1 MLNSFLLAFSM
12 YSKIP
17 VPKPDWSKE
26 KMKYVMCFF
35 PLIGLVVGGL
45 IFGFAWLCGQ
55 LSLPPLFRAAGLT
68 LFPILVTGGIH
79 MDGFLDTTDALSSY
93 QTRERKL
100 EILKDS
106 HTGAF
111 AIIFGGVYLV
121 ATLGMWSAVPDS
133 LMPVMA
139 VSFVFSRGLAG
150 MSVVTFKNA
159 RKEGLLATFS
169 TNAEKYATR
178 AVLALYLLVSGAGMV
193 LLSPV
198 AGGLAVLGSGLLFL
212 YYRRMSYREFGGIT
226 GDLAGWFMELCE
238 LSMGIFVVIAACL

>member
-1 MLNSFLLAFSM
+1 
-12 YSKIP
+12 
-17 VPKPDWSKE
+17 
-26 KMKYVMCFF
+26 
-35 PLIGLVVGGL
+35 
-45 IFGFAWLCGQ
+45 
-55 LSLPPLFRAAGLT
+55 
-68 LFPILVTGGIH
+68 
-79 MDGFLDTTDALSSY
+79 
-93 QTRERKL
+93 
-100 EILKDS
+100 
-106 HTGAF
+106 
-111 AIIFGGVYLV
+111 
-121 ATLGMWSAVPDS
+121 
-133 LMPVMA
+133 
-139 VSFVFSRGLAG
+139 

-178 AVLALYLLVSGAGMV
+178 AVLALYLLDSGAGMV